1 MIAYFICTHII
12 NMPKKS
18 APERQKYL
26 LRYLATQNHGK
37 KLSEIYQAIA
47 HYYPQE
53 QAGNGQRMLQRDL
66 EKLRND
72 NFIEL
77 TDNRCWQV
85 GKLPFDDMDNSTA
98 IALKILK
105 FFDDIPLDEASNKDL
120 GLLFGSAERKLKKYK
135 HLQRIDEK
143 IAFKP
148 WLAKRQKPS
157 IHSHIYDDVLNATL
171 REQKISFGY
180 INGQNQ
186 TSIKKGISPLGI
198 FFYRDMIYLLGYHT
212 EQQPN
217 LRHYALQRF
226 SNDSIE
232 VIKNSKVEFPDNWQ
246 GLQHYLVHS
255 SLFKDT
261 PTQKQMVKI
270 RFTNQYAVKNLQD
283 APLLEGNPTW
293 QQCDDGSAILTA
305 EFLLT
310 QELVTWLLYYGCHA
324 EVLEPASL
332 RQKMI
337 DEVRKMMG
345 VYGV

>member
-1 MIAYFICTHII
+1 MSNIETRQRNII
-12 NMPKKS
+12 
-18 APERQKYL
+18 
-26 LRYLATQNHGK
+26 RYLSTNESQSLAEILEA
-37 KLSEIYQAIA
+37 LSR
-47 HYYPQE
+47 HYPQDNTI
-53 QAGNGQRMLQRDL
+53 ARQRMLQRDL
-66 EKLRND
+66 ETLKDD
-72 NFIEL
+72 NYIQL
-77 TDNRCWQV
+77 IDKKRWKIGT
-85 GKLPFDDMDNSTA
+85 LPFSEMDDSTA
-98 IALKILK
+98 IALKVLQI
-105 FFDDIPLDEASNKDL
+105 FDDIPLDEASSKDL
-120 GLLFGSAERKLKKYK
+120 GLLFGSAERKLKKHK
-135 HLQRIDEK
+135 HLQHIDEK

-148 WLAKRQKPS
+148 WLAKRQKPI

-180 INGQNQ
+180 TNGQNQ
-186 TSIKKGISPLGI
+186 TSLKKGISPLGI

-226 SNDSIE
+226 SNDGIE
-232 VIKNSKVEFPDNWQ
+232 VIKNSKVEFPNNWQ

-255 SLFKDT
+255 SLFKDA
-261 PTQKQMVKI
+261 PTQKQTVKI
-270 RFTNQYAVKNLQD
+270 RFSNQYAVKNLQD

-337 DEVRKMMG
+337 DEVTKMMG